1 MICMLGNI
9 DSCFNR
15 YNGEHKGEVYLST
28 RYFKMR
34 EQVSVGAYE
43 DLFNG
48 PQPTAVYLRCCWECD
63 VAGQLALIPNE

>member
-1 MICMLGNI
+1 M
-9 DSCFNR
+9 
-15 YNGEHKGEVYLST
+15 
-28 RYFKMR
+28 
-34 EQVSVGAYE
+34 SVGAYE